1 MKNNFFL
8 HILVFFIFFN
18 LNLASQE
25 LEVNSSIIKYD
36 DINKITIFEGSVN
49 SVDEKGNKLFS
60 EYAEYNKVEKLFETK
75 GKTKIL
81 TSGGYELNG
90 SNIFL
95 NEKKK
100 IIYSDYKAKI
110 KDKDGNEILVDMFS
124 YSTLN
129 SIFFSKGNIKVL
141 DINNNTYNFSEV
153 YIDETKKKIIGSD
166 VKAFLNLESVSANI
180 NNEPRIFAN
189 TMSLS
194 NNINTMDKG
203 ILTYCKKKKDE
214 ECPPWVLQ
222 SKKIKHDLAKKTIFY
237 ENVVLKIYDFPI
249 FFAPRFSH
257 PDPTVKRRSGLLVP
271 SLTSSTSLGSGF
283 SVPYFLNLSND
294 RDLTITPRLYLNEN
308 PLLLAEY
315 RQDFK
320 NSFLVFDTGYTKG
333 YKKTNKIKTKGNR
346 AHFFSK
352 FNMSLI
358 DNEEKSS
365 SLEANIQKTSNDT
378 YFKIYD
384 VDTLLVKKEQNV
396 LENNIAFTYQ
406 NKDFYF
412 DISPSVF
419 EDIDKSGHLRNEY
432 LLPLNI
438 EKNIMNHKKY
448 GFMNIE
454 SNLRVRNY
462 ETNKKTEIL
471 VNNFNWKSNKWLSK
485 LGIENHFEGLVKAVN
500 YKANKTI
507 KYKNEKTNSEL
518 NPVLGYFAKLGL
530 SKNDIINKNVQTL
543 TPRLLLRYAPGHM
556 RAAENGRLS
565 YNNLFSINK
574 VNELDIVENG
584 LSASIGF
591 DYKKNQLDKDNNI
604 NTDVMSFS
612 LGQVISGEENM
623 DIPSSTSLD
632 QKFSDVVGKSKYYIN
647 DKVNLNYNFSIDQSY
662 KNFNYNEIETNF
674 NFEKAKFNISY
685 LQEKNHIGNQESIDT
700 GAGYKFNN
708 SGELSFSTKRNLLTN
723 SAEFYKLSYD
733 YINDCL
739 KAGLAYRREFYTDR
753 DVEPANR
760 LLFTISVL
768 PFGQIRSPSING
780 N

>member
-8 HILVFFIFFN
+8 NILVFFIFFN

-49 SVDEKGNKLFS
+49 SMDEKGNKLFS

-81 TSGGYELNG
+81 TSGGYELIG
-90 SNIFL
+90 SNIIL

-129 SIFFSKGNIKVL
+129 SIFFSKGNIRVL

-194 NNINTMDKG
+194 DNINTMDKG
-203 ILTYCKKKKDE
+203 ILTYCKEKKDE

-294 RDLTITPRLYLNEN
+294 RDLTITPKLYLNEN

-358 DNEEKSS
+358 DNEEKNSR
-365 SLEANIQKTSNDT
+365 LEVNIQKTSNDT

-384 VDTLLVKKEQNV
+384 VDTLLVKKEQNI
-396 LENNIAFTYQ
+396 LENNIAYKYQ

-412 DISPSVF
+412 DISPSIF
-419 EDIDKSGHLRNEY
+419 EDIDKTGHLRNEY

-500 YKANKTI
+500 YKANKTV

-518 NPVLGYFAKLGL
+518 HPVLGYFAKLGL

-556 RAAENGRLS
+556 RAAESGRLS

-612 LGQVISGEENM
+612 LGQVISGKENM

-685 LQEKNHIGNQESIDT
+685 LQEKNHIGNQEYIDT
-700 GAGYKFNN
+700 GADYKINN
-708 SGELSFSTKRNLLTN
+708 SGELSFSAKRNLLTN
-723 SAEFYKLSYD
+723 SAEFYKLSYN

-753 DVEPANR
+753 DVEPTNR